1 MYIITLCSTY
11 DLLTPIWP
19 GMPHFLSNK
28 AGGKFVS
35 SENLSVP
42 SAASHFKD
50 N

>member
-1 MYIITLCSTY
+1 MYNNSLFC
-11 DLLTPIWP
+11 LLYSHPIWP

-28 AGGKFVS
+28 TGEKFVS
-35 SENLSVP
+35 LEILSVS